1 MNYQTDKRGNYNL
14 LWPYVQQKKLKTII
28 DIGAWWGPWTLFWED
43 QAEKIIA
50 FEPNPAVF
58 PDLEQNTSHLK
69 HITIHNTALG
79 DNTGNV
85 SMQYETHSGT
95 YHVKD
100 YNGSI
105 NLRTLDSYNFQ
116 NVDIIKI
123 DVEGFEVP
131 VLEGA
136 KQTILTQ
143 RPWIQI
149 EGNNSGK
156 RYGRSKLDILNLL
169 QSWGMKRVVK
179 KWPDQ
184 VWRF

>member
-1 MNYQTDKRGNYNL
+1 MNYQKDKNGNYNL
-14 LWPYVQQKKLKTII
+14 LWEYVRQKKLKTII
-28 DIGAWWGPWTLFWED
+28 DIGAWWGPWTLFWAN
-43 QAEKIIA
+43 QAETIEA
-50 FEPNPAVF
+50 FEPNPDIL
-58 PDLEQNTSHLK
+58 PDLEQNTNKLNNC
-69 HITIHNTALG
+69 TVHNTALG
-79 DNTGNV
+79 DTTGKV
-85 SMQYETHSGT
+85 SMQYETHTGT
-95 YHVKD
+95 CHVKD

-136 KQTILTQ
+136 KQTILSQ

-149 EGNNSGK
+149 EGNDSGK
-156 RYGRSKLDILNLL
+156 RYGRSKIDILNLL
-169 QSWGMKRVVK
+169 LSWGMKRVVK